1 MSRQAPDQL
10 HLWFVADPQQPVHVG
25 ALRLVNRGRG
35 VSLQYAPAWLARGF
49 ALSEDLPLRDIEYVP
64 HDRDEV
70 VGAVEDARPDRWGE
84 RVIQY
89 LEKPTRLS
97 LMEFLYFAGD
107 ERFGALGVSASPE
120 RYEPYSTNRLPALS
134 DVGQIHELVRRVMEN
149 EPIAPEQKR
158 LIAPGT
164 TMGGARP
171 KALIRID
178 SQQWIVK
185 FADLGDPLDSGLI
198 EHATMTL
205 AAQAGIRVA
214 PTRAVRL
221 PDGHAV
227 AVRRFDRDGAARRP
241 AQSAFVALRAEG
253 NRFGYPELAQLLR
266 RRAPADEAARQMR
279 ELFRRLV
286 FNILVDNTDDH
297 EKNHALLMDD
307 HQHLHLA
314 PAFDVLPTAQGL
326 GFQQMHVGEAAAES
340 TLANAFSQARL
351 FGLAAADARAEAAD
365 VARVCAQWTT
375 HFKAAGV
382 AARDIDYLAQFIER
396 DFLRMQRDEIAP
408 APVRK
413 PAVAPHVATEPAT
426 KQATKQ
432 PTTRASKPARPA
444 TRRRRRR
451 VP

>member
-10 HLWFVADPQQPVHVG
+10 HLWFVADPAQPVYVG
-25 ALRLVNRGRG
+25 ALRLVDRGRG
-35 VSLQYAPAWLARGF
+35 ASLQYAPGWLDRGF
-49 ALSEDLPLRDIEYVP
+49 ALSEDLPLRDIEYLP
-64 HDRDEV
+64 HGRDEV
-70 VGAVEDARPDRWGE
+70 AGAVEDARPDRWGE

-97 LMEFLYFAGD
+97 LMEYLYFAGD
-107 ERFGALGVSASPE
+107 ERFGALGVSASAE
-120 RYEPYSTNRLPALS
+120 RYEPYSSSRLPTLG
-134 DVGQIHELVRRVMEN
+134 DVDRIHELVRRVLEN

-178 SQQWIVK
+178 NQQWIVK
-185 FADLGDPLDSGLI
+185 FAEMGDPLDSGLI

-205 AAQAGIRVA
+205 AAKAGIRVA
-214 PTRAVRL
+214 ATRAVRL

-227 AVRRFDRDGAARRP
+227 AVRRFDREGAARLP
-241 AQSAFVALRAEG
+241 AQSAYVALRAEG

-266 RRAPADEAARQMR
+266 RRAPADEAAKQMR

-286 FNILVDNTDDH
+286 FNILLDNTDDH

-307 HQHLHLA
+307 RQHLHLA

-351 FGLAAADARAEAAD
+351 FGLAPADARAEAAD
-365 VARVCAQWTT
+365 VARVCARWTA

-396 DFLRMQRDEIAP
+396 DFLRTQREDIAAAP
-408 APVRK
+408 ARK
-413 PAVAPHVATEPAT
+413 TAAAP
-426 KQATKQ
+426 
-432 PTTRASKPARPA
+432 RAAAKPARPGA
-444 TRRRRRR
+444 RRPRQPAPCRERSS
-451 VP
+451 